1 MAYGRLDVFWPDG
14 PFKTFALVENRISV
28 GRSAGNTIALD
39 TTTIS
44 RYHFSIMQEGDQVFI
59 TDLESAN
66 GTFVDGERLK
76 PNEPH
81 PLYGGEEIQVGH
93 LRIQY
98 HHLDEQPTQPMK
110 PADETTQR
118 LEVASPEFR
127 VDVIA
132 PAQPFSPGAQM
143 SAEISVTNTASSTQR
158 FRLDVGGMP
167 PEWVRVAPAEL
178 TLAPNESGQ
187 ALVLFRPT
195 RRSDSRPGDYP
206 VTVRVA
212 LLEQPEV
219 YLDATMLVHILAYKG
234 FGMALEQA
242 RILSGQRF
250 RLHLHNQGSGP
261 LPLTITGFDKAQA
274 LRYRIQPP
282 RVTLAAGQRLVVQG
296 EIIPERPSL
305 FGKVKEH
312 SFDLQVRSGD
322 AAQFLAVARG
332 QFLEKPLLPN
342 WAPVAA
348 AGAGL
353 LALVVIVLALAVL
366 LQPPRPPQIAFF
378 GVNSTL
384 IPRGQ
389 PLTINWAATDVS
401 HLSLQ
406 INGTMVAERFNAE
419 PASLNVDTSGLSG
432 EVRLGLSGYNGSLE
446 TTVEKTVRVFEPIGA
461 AVISVSPNPPL
472 RYVLQTLSISWT
484 VPGAASVRYTLE
496 GLSGSTEYLQGQILS
511 GPTQSITAQGFPQQ
525 TLRLTLLVEDE
536 LATPQTII
544 QDIVLL
550 DAQCTARDRAV
561 TLYAG
566 PDTRYQVVG
575 TVQPGGSVI
584 VDGQDSSGNWLR
596 AQLQPGLFGWGVIEQ
611 FTCPPTFKP
620 EDLQKRLDVPP
631 TPTPVPPTATP
642 TPTASVRPP
651 TTLTPG
657 GPLLQPQG
665 VPTATAAG

>member
-1 MAYGRLDVFWPDG
+1 
-14 PFKTFALVENRISV
+14 
-28 GRSAGNTIALD
+28 
-39 TTTIS
+39 
-44 RYHFSIMQEGDQVFI
+44 
-59 TDLESAN
+59 
-66 GTFVDGERLK
+66 
-76 PNEPH
+76 
-81 PLYGGEEIQVGH
+81 
-93 LRIQY
+93 
-98 HHLDEQPTQPMK
+98 
-110 PADETTQR
+110 
-118 LEVASPEFR
+118 
-127 VDVIA
+127 
-132 PAQPFSPGAQM
+132 
-143 SAEISVTNTASSTQR
+143 
-158 FRLDVGGMP
+158 
-167 PEWVRVAPAEL
+167 
-178 TLAPNESGQ
+178 
-187 ALVLFRPT
+187 
-195 RRSDSRPGDYP
+195 
-206 VTVRVA
+206 
-212 LLEQPEV
+212 
-219 YLDATMLVHILAYKG
+219 
-234 FGMALEQA
+234 MALEQA

-419 PASLNVDTSGLSG
+419 PASLNVDTSRLSG

-596 AQLQPGLFGWGVIEQ
+596 AQLQPGLFGWGMIEQ
-611 FTCPPTFKP
+611 FACPPTFKP

-657 GPLLQPQG
+657 GPPLQPQG